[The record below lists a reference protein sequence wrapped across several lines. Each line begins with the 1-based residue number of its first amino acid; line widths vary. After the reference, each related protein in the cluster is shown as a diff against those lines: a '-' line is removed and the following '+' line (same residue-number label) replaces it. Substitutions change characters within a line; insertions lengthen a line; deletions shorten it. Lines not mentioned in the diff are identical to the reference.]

1 MGVLCVPLDSTI
13 ATGFINMAEQKQ
25 ITFTLDGRQVTA
37 TAGTL
42 VINAA
47 KAQGI
52 EVPSFCYYPG
62 LALQAACRMC
72 LVEVEKMPKL
82 QTACTLVAM
91 DGMVVRTDTPTV
103 HKARKDMI
111 EFLLSNH
118 PLDCPVCDKGGECEL
133 QDMTFRYGLDHTRF
147 IEEKLHYPEE
157 KWSPLVYY
165 DAPRC
170 ILCFRCVR
178 VCDEGMDVK
187 ALGVGARGVQSVIL
201 PNTPG
206 ALNCEECGMCI
217 DICPVGA
224 LTSGTYRYQT
234 RPWEMTYVPDP
245 CTHCSNGCKTTL
257 SVRNNEILRA
267 NNRDHS
273 GINGE
278 FLCGKGRF
286 GFDFTTSAERV
297 RQPLV
302 RRNGKLQAASWE
314 DAIEEVAR
322 RLKQVHE
329 KHGGNAI
336 GVMGSNHTTNEEN
349 YLLNRLARVS
359 LGTNNIDHH
368 RTADYAGL
376 AAVLGPRAADSSA
389 TMDDIYTAQT
399 VLLIGN
405 DVTQQNPLVAW
416 QIRTGFRHHGQRLYV
431 INGKE
436 SKIHRKAAQLVE
448 VPKDAERN
456 AVRWLATGEG
466 QFDAAVA
473 DALAKLKEGLE
484 KETDVLILFGAN
496 IQGSAIRDLVA
507 FGSRLQGK
515 TRYIPLGDYA
525 NSRGAVEMGLL
536 PDRLP
541 GYAPLADKAE
551 RTRFAKL
558 WGGEIPSTPGL
569 TARAMMEA
577 AVSGKLK
584 ALYVVG
590 ANPIKTFGVDAPNS
604 VGASSVKGGSSGLE
618 LLVLQDMFLTETAQR
633 ADVVLP
639 AASTYEK
646 DGTLTNTAGEIQ
658 ATHRAVDAQGPRS
671 DYDLI
676 RILSHQ
682 LAVLG
687 LGSPVR
693 LRTPEAAFDEIR
705 QHVPGYDVSVA
716 QLLADRAQLSHAACQ
731 SADASYDV
739 APGTVFSANDF
750 LFTSGT
756 LGRYC
761 SKLNS
766 TSEAK
771 DAPWTSSPTTQ
782 SWWYR

>member
-1 MGVLCVPLDSTI
+1 MP
-13 ATGFINMAEQKQ
+13 EEKQ
-25 ITFTLDGRQVTA
+25 ITLSIDGQQVITA
-37 TAGTL
+37 AGTL

-47 KAQGI
+47 KMQGI

-62 LALQAACRMC
+62 LSLQAACRMC

-82 QTACTLVAM
+82 QTACTLVAT
-91 DGMVVRTDTPTV
+91 DGMIVRTNTPQV
-103 HKARKDMI
+103 QKARKDML

-201 PNTPG
+201 PNQPG
-206 ALNCEECGMCI
+206 ELACEECGMCI

-234 RPWEMTYVPDP
+234 RPWEMTYVPNP

-278 FLCGKGRF
+278 FLCAKGRF
-286 GFDFTTSAERV
+286 GFDFTSNAERV
-297 RQPLV
+297 RQPLI
-302 RRNGKLQAASWE
+302 RRNGKLEPASWE
-314 DAIEEVAR
+314 DAVEEVAR
-322 RLKQVHE
+322 RFKEVHA
-329 KHGGNAI
+329 KHRGAGI
-336 GVMGSNHTTNEEN
+336 GVIGSNHTTNEEN
-349 YLLNRLARVS
+349 YLLNRFARVN

-368 RTADYAGL
+368 RTADFAGL
-376 AAVLGPRAADSSA
+376 AAVLGSKAADTSA
-389 TMDDIYTAQT
+389 TVADIYSAQT

-405 DVTQQNPLVAW
+405 DVTQQNPLFAW
-416 QIRTGFRHHGQRLYV
+416 QIRTGVRHHAQRLYV
-431 INGKE
+431 INSRD
-436 SKIHRKAAQLVE
+436 SKIHRQAAQLVE
-448 VPKDAERN
+448 VPKDSERT
-456 AVRWLATGEG
+456 AIHWLATGQG
-466 QFDAAVA
+466 QLDTAVS
-473 DALAKLKEGLE
+473 DALSQLKASLE

-496 IQGSAIRDLVA
+496 IQGAAIRDLVA
-507 FGSRLQGK
+507 FGSRLSGR

-525 NSRGAVEMGLL
+525 NSRGAAEMGLL

-541 GYAPLADKAE
+541 GYALVADKTE
-551 RTRFAKL
+551 RSRFAKL

-569 TARAMMEA
+569 TAPAMMDA

-590 ANPIKTFGVDAPNS
+590 ANPVKTFGVSAPDRI
-604 VGASSVKGGSSGLE
+604 AGLE
-618 LLVLQDMFLTETAQR
+618 LLVVQDMFLTETAQR

-658 ATHRAVDAQGPRS
+658 ATHRAIDPQGPRS

-682 LAVLG
+682 LAMLG
-687 LGSPVR
+687 LGSPIR

-705 QHVPGYDVSVA
+705 QHVAGYDVSVA
-716 QLLADRAQLSHAACQ
+716 QLLADRAQLSRAACKF
-731 SADASYDV
+731 ADASYDV
-739 APGTVFSANDF
+739 APGTIFSANDF

-756 LGRYC
+756 LGHFC

-766 TSEAK
+766 TNEAK
-771 DAPWTSSPTTQ
+771 DAPWNSSPTTH